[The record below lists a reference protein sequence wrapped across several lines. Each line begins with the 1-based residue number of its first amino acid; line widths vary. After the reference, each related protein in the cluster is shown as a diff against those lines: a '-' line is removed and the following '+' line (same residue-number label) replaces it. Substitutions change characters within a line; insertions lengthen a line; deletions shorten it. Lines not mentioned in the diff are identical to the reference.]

1 MRLKACPYDK
11 DKIMNFEELRAFLS
25 QSERGQVFDSLA
37 CVELGLDEYEA
48 AWTAHSDMA
57 EYNDEEDEIIVR
69 FLVDLSDYLEVN
81 NEDFDKVLSIT

>member
-1 MRLKACPYDK
+1 
-11 DKIMNFEELRAFLS
+11 MNFQDLRAFLA
-25 QSERGQVFDSLA
+25 QSERGQVFDSLV

-57 EYNDEEDEIIVR
+57 GYNDEEDEIIVR

-81 NEDFDKVLSIT
+81 NEDFDKVLESTI